1 MLALAELS
9 AFSSKLLALA
19 ELPAV
24 SSQLLGS
31 GLVCLFLFLT
41 L

>member
-9 AFSSKLLALA
+9 AFSSKLLGLA